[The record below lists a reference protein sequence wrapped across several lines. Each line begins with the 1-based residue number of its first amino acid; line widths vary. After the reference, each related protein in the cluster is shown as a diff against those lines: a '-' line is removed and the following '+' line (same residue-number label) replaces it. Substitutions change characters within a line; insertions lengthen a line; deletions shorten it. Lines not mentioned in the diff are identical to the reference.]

1 MALVRVGAIADIRP
15 GQVVR
20 LDLNPSVA
28 VYRVGDQFYATDD
41 TCTHAQSS
49 LSEGYLEGDVIE
61 CVFHSAR
68 FCVRTG
74 KALSLPAIKPL
85 KIYPVK
91 IEGAEVFVEVG

>member
-20 LDLNPSVA
+20 LDLNPPVA

-85 KIYPVK
+85 KTYPVK